1 MRDAGKRLARTR
13 GGAVRSCVNRRLSRL
28 SKLASLT
35 LGAAYLLSASPATA
49 QTSTNYGEARIEF
62 EGGDVG
68 KDMADVISA
77 FSKSDGVLAAREHFP
92 AETTGLC
99 PILEAELKVPGAFC
113 TEALRNALLELN
125 AKSDNAIDVNAI
137 NPKTGVWLPVLDVQ
151 KTESEQLFDL
161 SVPEQED
168 RLKNIEKNKGWEGL
182 IDQSKSKDDI
192 YGSLTSKAGS
202 NPPRINSRTIT
213 KYIWSFPLASQD
225 TFYKALEAA
234 EAKELADDKKNNVI
248 INIERNESDPKQAD
262 TAASDFYTQWC
273 DPPGAVAGEGSFTE
287 MVDSFYSTEG
297 VSPCEDGSLVPGEK
311 DLAIADQPISPNYD
325 IDIPPPDPVDP
336 LRKECSRGT
345 TYDEHKDHGMLLTTV
360 IASQPN
366 GWGFAGVAPKARLD
380 RFDWVGKVKNSELK
394 DFIEQSQSTTPAILF
409 ASNFTPTDEKPETGP
424 RIPLANRL
432 WKWDETKYLDELLD
446 EHLRFENTFAGPI
459 VIKILEGRSLIIA
472 SAGQADN
479 STGRTIN
486 AETPRS
492 PQNLG
497 DTPKVLVVGAC
508 SECKGEQAT
517 IWTNSNRGADFVGV
531 LAPGGLPVPTYLPDN
546 KVQTTPGGTSAAAA
560 FAGVAANMHQ
570 CYPSK
575 YKNAQKLKERL
586 VLASYPTV
594 ADDSRSLV
602 SGGVVDPSVS
612 MLDPDKD
619 WRKLGNNPVAPVE
632 FEGWCDQYLR
642 ADEDGN
648 EKPFELREVRRL
660 SKLTTGELVARS
672 TEEEIKGSHTLIR
685 FETTRPR
692 KLISTTPSTRVARV
706 KMPSGA
712 QTSCAVTVEDLTDL
726 FLKKDYE
733 TLVDPNQA
741 GQSCDPLDP
750 CQ

>member
-1 MRDAGKRLARTR
+1 MPPF
-13 GGAVRSCVNRRLSRL
+13 VNRQLSRL
-28 SKLASLT
+28 SKLTCLT

-68 KDMADVISA
+68 KDMANVISA
-77 FSKSDGVLAAREHFP
+77 FSKSDGVLAARAHFP

-99 PILEAELKVPGAFC
+99 PILETELKVPGAFC
-113 TEALRNALLELN
+113 TKALLNALLELN
-125 AKSDNAIDVNAI
+125 AKSDNVIDVNAI
-137 NPKTGVWLPVLDVQ
+137 NPKTGVLLPVLDVQ

-161 SVPEQED
+161 SNPEQEG
-168 RLKNIEKNKGWEGL
+168 RLKDIEINEGWKRL
-182 IDQSKSKDDI
+182 IDQSKSKNDI
-192 YGSLTSKAGS
+192 FGSLSSKTGS
-202 NPPRINSRTIT
+202 NPPHINSRTIT
-213 KYIWSFPLASQD
+213 KYIWSFRIASED
-225 TFYKALEAA
+225 TFYKALEATEA
-234 EAKELADDKKNNVI
+234 EGLANSKNVI
-248 INIERNESDPKQAD
+248 VSIERNESDPKQAD
-262 TAASDFYTQWC
+262 TAATDFYTQWC

-311 DLAIADQPISPNYD
+311 DLAIADQPVSPNDD
-325 IDIPPPDPVDP
+325 IDISLPDSVHALP
-336 LRKECSRGT
+336 KECSRGT
-345 TYDEHKDHGMLLTTV
+345 YIKENDHGMLLTTV

-366 GWGFAGVAPKARLD
+366 GWGFAGVAPKARLE
-380 RFDWVGKVKNSELK
+380 RFNWVEKVKNSELK

-409 ASNFTPTDEKPETGP
+409 ASKFTPTNEKPETGP
-424 RIPLANRL
+424 RIPSANRL
-432 WKWDETKYLDELLD
+432 WKWDDTKYLDELLD
-446 EHLRFENTFAGPI
+446 EYLRFENTFAGPI

-472 SAGQADN
+472 SAGHADN

-531 LAPGGLPVPTYLPDN
+531 LAPGGLPVPTYLADG

-560 FAGVAANMHQ
+560 FVAGVAANMHQ

-575 YKNAQKLKERL
+575 YKNPQKLKERL

-612 MLDPDKD
+612 MLDPDED
-619 WRKLGNNPVAPVE
+619 WLKLGGNPVATVE
-632 FEGWCDQYLR
+632 FEGWCDHYLE
-642 ADEDGN
+642 ADEEGI

-672 TEEEIKGSHTLIR
+672 TEEKIDLRGHTLIR

-692 KLISTTPSTRVARV
+692 KPISTTPSTRVARV

-712 QTSCAVTVEDLTDL
+712 QTSCAVTIENLTDL
-726 FLKKDYE
+726 LLKKDYD
-733 TLVDPNQA
+733 TLVDPNEPE
-741 GQSCDPLDP
+741 QSCKDPLPD